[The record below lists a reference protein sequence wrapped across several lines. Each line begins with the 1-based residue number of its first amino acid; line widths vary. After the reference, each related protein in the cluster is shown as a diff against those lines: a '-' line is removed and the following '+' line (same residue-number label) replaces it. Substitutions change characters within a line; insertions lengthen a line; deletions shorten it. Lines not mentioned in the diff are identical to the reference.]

1 VTAYAGLRLLVVG
14 GGITGLA
21 AAWEASIQG
30 AEVLLVEASDRF
42 GGKLRTEHVDGLAIE
57 AGPDSFVAYRPAA
70 LTLVRELGLGEEVVE
85 VRGGRTV
92 HLRTDGRL
100 QPIPDGMGLVLPTK
114 LGPFVRTPVLRWRH
128 KARALLDLVLPRR
141 LGASDVAIGD
151 LLRAR
156 LGEGIVQRFAD
167 PMLGGIYGASVDELS
182 LDAVLPILRE
192 HERTHRSLIIAS
204 LASGRAAR
212 AVAQST
218 SGSGGTTR
226 GPSSPFR
233 SLATGL
239 GALPD
244 RLVDALTERG
254 ADLRRHTRVD
264 ALTPEGEQTRV
275 RLSDGTEHVVDGVVL
290 AAGAAASADL
300 VEPYAASAAAALRQ
314 VRHASTAVVTV
325 AWPES
330 AFAAPPT
337 SQGWLEAGD
346 APVSGVTISSAKWPG
361 RAPAGVVL
369 VRAFVP
375 DRVGRLARGSDGEI
389 LDAVTR
395 HVSGI
400 LGAHQPPTLTRVTR
414 WVGVMPKYT
423 VGHLDRVAAVDAGLA
438 GQPSWTVAG
447 SALRGVGIPD
457 CIADGRAAVS
467 RVLGSRKATAAA
479 ASPTTATPTST
490 ATPTTASP
498 TITAPQPTPERT
510 PA

>member
-1 VTAYAGLRLLVVG
+1 MTAYAGLRLLVVG

-21 AAWEASIQG
+21 AAWEANGQG

-70 LTLVRELGLGEEVVE
+70 LTLVRELGMADEVVE

-114 LGPFVRTPVLRWRH
+114 LGPFVRTPVLRLRH

-167 PMLGGIYGASVDELS
+167 PMLGGIYGATVDELS

-212 AVAQST
+212 AAAQST
-218 SGSGGTTR
+218 NGSGGTTR

-233 SLATGL
+233 TLATGL

-314 VRHASTAVVTV
+314 VRHASTTVVTL

-330 AFAAPPT
+330 AFATPPT
-337 SQGWLEAGD
+337 TQGWLEAGD

-447 SALRGVGIPD
+447 SAQRGVGIPD

-467 RVLGSRKATAAA
+467 RVIGSPRATAN
-479 ASPTTATPTST
+479 ASPTITATP
-490 ATPTTASP
+490 ATASP
-498 TITAPQPTPERT
+498 TITARQPTPERT

>member
-1 VTAYAGLRLLVVG
+1 
-14 GGITGLA
+14 
-21 AAWEASIQG
+21 
-30 AEVLLVEASDRF
+30 
-42 GGKLRTEHVDGLAIE
+42 
-57 AGPDSFVAYRPAA
+57 
-70 LTLVRELGLGEEVVE
+70 
-85 VRGGRTV
+85 
-92 HLRTDGRL
+92 
-100 QPIPDGMGLVLPTK
+100 
-114 LGPFVRTPVLRWRH
+114 
-128 KARALLDLVLPRR
+128 
-141 LGASDVAIGD
+141 
-151 LLRAR
+151 
-156 LGEGIVQRFAD
+156 
-167 PMLGGIYGASVDELS
+167 
-182 LDAVLPILRE
+182 
-192 HERTHRSLIIAS
+192 
-204 LASGRAAR
+204 
-212 AVAQST
+212 
-218 SGSGGTTR
+218 
-226 GPSSPFR
+226 
-233 SLATGL
+233 
-239 GALPD
+239 
-244 RLVDALTERG
+244 
-254 ADLRRHTRVD
+254 
-264 ALTPEGEQTRV
+264 
-275 RLSDGTEHVVDGVVL
+275 
-290 AAGAAASADL
+290 
-300 VEPYAASAAAALRQ
+300 
-314 VRHASTAVVTV
+314 
-325 AWPES
+325 
-330 AFAAPPT
+330 
-337 SQGWLEAGD
+337 
-346 APVSGVTISSAKWPG
+346 SGVTISSAKWPG

>member
-1 VTAYAGLRLLVVG
+1 MTAYAGRRLLVVG

-21 AAWEASIQG
+21 AAWEASTQG

-42 GGKLRTEHVDGLAIE
+42 GGKVRTEHIEGLAIE

-70 LTLVRELGLGEEVVE
+70 LALVRELGMDDQVVE

-92 HLRTDGRL
+92 HLRTDGHL
-100 QPIPDGMGLVLPTK
+100 HPIPEGMGMVLPTR

-141 LGASDVAIGD
+141 LGPNDVAIGD
-151 LLRAR
+151 LLRSR
-156 LGEGIVQRFAD
+156 LGAGIVQRFAD

-182 LDAVLPILRE
+182 LDAVLPVLRE
-192 HERTHRSLIIAS
+192 HERTHRSLILAS

-212 AVAQST
+212 ASARSGSRGGSGAGST
-218 SGSGGTTR
+218 SAATAPR

-244 RLVDALTERG
+244 RLVEALVERC
-254 ADLRRHTRVD
+254 ADLRRHTRVE
-264 ALTPEGEQTRV
+264 ALTLDGAQTRV
-275 RLSDGTEHVVDGVVL
+275 RLTDGTEHLVHGVVL

-300 VEPYAASAAAALRQ
+300 LDPYAASAAAALRH
-314 VRHASTAVVTV
+314 VRHASTTVVTL

-330 AFAAPPT
+330 AFATPPT
-337 SQGWLEAGD
+337 SQGWLEAGE

-361 RAPAGVVL
+361 RAPTGVVL
-369 VRAFVP
+369 LRAFVP
-375 DRVGRLARGSDGEI
+375 DRVGRLAQGGDAEI
-389 LDAVTR
+389 LAAVTR

-400 LGAHQPPTLTRVTR
+400 LGAQGPPSITRVTR

-423 VGHLDRVAAVDAGLA
+423 VGHLDRVAAVDAALA
-438 GQPSWTVAG
+438 AYPSWTVAG

-467 RVLGSRKATAAA
+467 RALGAAGA
-479 ASPTTATPTST
+479 GST
-490 ATPTTASP
+490 APPTAV
-498 TITAPQPTPERT
+498 PQNPHERT